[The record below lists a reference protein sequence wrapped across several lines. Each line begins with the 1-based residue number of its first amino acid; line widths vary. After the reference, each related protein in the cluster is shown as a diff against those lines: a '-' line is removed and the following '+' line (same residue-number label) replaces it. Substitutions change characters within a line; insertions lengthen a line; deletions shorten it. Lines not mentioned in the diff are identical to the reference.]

1 MTELN
6 ISLTN
11 YKITKALKQSTII
24 MKNMN
29 NLMTL
34 SEMNTVMKSMAF
46 EMEKSGLIEEYIDN
60 AIGINEEDISDEVN
74 EEVDKI
80 CDEMALLFKSKSPTV
95 PSNKI
100 VINNQREYDEFIEN
114 EIKNDQKDHNLTEK
128 ISNINVK

>member
-1 MTELN
+1 
-6 ISLTN
+6 
-11 YKITKALKQSTII
+11 
-24 MKNMN
+24 
-29 NLMTL
+29 MTL